1 MAFHKCE
8 SQFAVF
14 LSNFYT
20 FFLLLP
26 YEMFNILCVSFEIHS
41 KYEKMFIDEP
51 QTNKQT
57 NKHTYIQTNNNR
69 HS

>member
-41 KYEKMFIDEP
+41 KYEKMFIDEWLRTGSKTFFANSL
-51 QTNKQT
+51 QTDNSC
-57 NKHTYIQTNNNR
+57 I
-69 HS
+69 